1 VTEPT
6 AADIVSALRGQ
17 RFSYATEAQM
27 QDGVEEALRAAG
39 LEIAREVDIGERS
52 GHLSTGCRIDLLVG
66 RVGVELKRDGT
77 ALEVAR
83 QLRRYLATGSLDG
96 LVLVTARVRHLRCE
110 SILRDPRLVV
120 VALPLHQPL

>member
-1 VTEPT
+1 
-6 AADIVSALRGQ
+6 
-17 RFSYATEAQM
+17 M

-39 LEIAREVDIGERS
+39 LEIAREVDIGERA
-52 GHLSTGCRIDLLVG
+52 GHLSAGCRIDLLVG

-110 SILRDPRLVV
+110 SILHDPRLVV
-120 VALPLHQPL
+120 VALPLSRPL